1 MRYEV
6 TLCLHILFKT
16 CSKVES
22 SVLSQNLFDRVPAY
36 ALTIKSKAANLVCEQ
51 TQL

>member
-1 MRYEV
+1 MHYKV
-6 TLCLHILFKT
+6 MLHPHILPKT

-22 SVLSQNLFDRVPAY
+22 DVLSQNLFDRIPTY
-36 ALTIKSKAANLVCEQ
+36 TLTKESKAANLVCEQ